1 MKILIFFQIFCFL
14 YFLNNAQ
21 GEDSDNILTNEG
33 KPGWIEKLLKEA
45 EKEQDEQHLGRQ
57 QSDESTLGDVYE
69 DGNPPLVMTKLDD
82 AFNKLGTD
90 ATGAK
95 SGLSGLRS
103 KWGSLPFAERNGL
116 MATMNVAAAQIG
128 AIANAGDDP
137 VGAVRGVINMVGAL
151 SVAAGPTG
159 MIVNVAMNFVSGL
172 LSLFGIGGK
181 KKQKTVGEIVREQ
194 IDEALDKYADRSLM
208 EEAEGIMEMFDNSKA
223 YVDSLVKHNRQLTV
237 NEANMVAV
245 SVPLWQGLK
254 FMGKL
259 SGIILNLI
267 QKNEVKSSRKLLKYI
282 EVYTNVAILK
292 DMILMETAMLMPD
305 ELKIHGAAMLVVQNK
320 MRIKQKNWF
329 KFLFEADISKK
340 AIHYYDP
347 DKYPVTDSY
356 LTTMLK
362 VSNYDRSL
370 AGTWCITPHIYGKA
384 LTPLGWSRVGEN
396 MGNKP
401 YVTTENA
408 GCFYKLIPHGNHLYT
423 IQNNFKCP
431 SYRYCGQY
439 MSFDIVNGKARATIE
454 DDDPTLWEIYGHQQK
469 R

>member
-1 MKILIFFQIFCFL
+1 
-14 YFLNNAQ
+14 
-21 GEDSDNILTNEG
+21 
-33 KPGWIEKLLKEA
+33 
-45 EKEQDEQHLGRQ
+45 
-57 QSDESTLGDVYE
+57 
-69 DGNPPLVMTKLDD
+69 MTKLDD

-90 ATGAK
+90 SSGAK

-159 MIVNVAMNFVSGL
+159 MIVNVALNFVSGL

-181 KKQKTVGEIVREQ
+181 KKQKTAGEIVREQ

-237 NEANMVAV
+237 SEANH
-245 SVPLWQGLK
+245 
-254 FMGKL
+254 
-259 SGIILNLI
+259 
-267 QKNEVKSSRKLLKYI
+267 
-282 EVYTNVAILK
+282 T
-292 DMILMETAMLMPD
+292 
-305 ELKIHGAAMLVVQNK
+305 
-320 MRIKQKNWF
+320 
-329 KFLFEADISKK
+329 
-340 AIHYYDP
+340 
-347 DKYPVTDSY
+347 
-356 LTTMLK
+356 
-362 VSNYDRSL
+362 
-370 AGTWCITPHIYGKA
+370 
-384 LTPLGWSRVGEN
+384 
-396 MGNKP
+396 
-401 YVTTENA
+401 
-408 GCFYKLIPHGNHLYT
+408 LIPHGNHLYT
-423 IQNNFKCP
+423 IQNNYKCP

-439 MSFDIVNGKARATIE
+439 VSFDIVNGKARATIE